1 MPDRY
6 EIGGYEVI
14 ERTVRP
20 GNQCSARL
28 NLPLSWQGLR
38 VKVVRIDPLED
49 TYDFLY
55 NSLIEKA
62 VREKRRGED

>member
-1 MPDRY
+1 LPDRY
-6 EIGGYEVI
+6 DIEGYEVI

-38 VKVVRIDPLED
+38 VKVVRIDPLPED
-49 TYDFLY
+49 DGSGEL
-55 NSLIEKA
+55 
-62 VREKRRGED
+62 REAS

>member
-6 EIGGYEVI
+6 EIEGYEVI

-38 VKVVRIDPLED
+38 VKVVRIDPLPDGNGVDDESD
-49 TYDFLY
+49 
-55 NSLIEKA
+55 
-62 VREKRRGED
+62 